1 MLRARTVKRKSTCD
15 LGVGRTRETESQDI
29 WNETYPNLPKS
40 LWWYRDRFDMGFRLV
55 CDPIN
60 LPDAK

>member
-1 MLRARTVKRKSTCD
+1 M
-15 LGVGRTRETESQDI
+15 
-29 WNETYPNLPKS
+29 TYPNTPKS

-60 LPDAK
+60 VPAGK